1 MGDGERRGFRSVKAR
16 GAHSRLRT
24 PTTTPTRLQRR
35 RIIRERRSKVLMQLA
50 AIAFFLLVWEL
61 VTVTQLVGIP
71 TPVTTFQTF
80 ASLIVTPE
88 PVLGR
93 TLLEHARA
101 SLTRV
106 IESALIAFAVAIP
119 LGIAIGWSKR
129 FDYFAS
135 TLIEIFR
142 PIPPLALIPLV
153 FALFMTYGNTVLLAQ
168 LFIVALAV
176 FLPTV
181 VTVVEGVK
189 AIDPTI
195 VDAARTLGARTH
207 QLLTKVVLYASIP
220 AIFAGVRIG
229 LGIGWASIVAAE
241 LIGGSGTGL
250 GYFIMTMYEVG
261 GRMPEIISGIIMIGI
276 IGFLMNEGILWIQH
290 RVIRWA

>member
-1 MGDGERRGFRSVKAR
+1 MPRARSRRDVSGRK
-16 GAHSRLRT
+16 
-24 PTTTPTRLQRR
+24 
-35 RIIRERRSKVLMQLA
+35 SKVIIQIA
-50 AIAFFLLVWEL
+50 AIAFFLLVWQL
-61 VTVTQLVGIP
+61 VTMTQLIGLP
-71 TPVTTFQTF
+71 TPITTFEAF
-80 ASLIVTPE
+80 YSLLITPE

-101 SLTRV
+101 SITRV
-106 IESALIAFAVAIP
+106 LDSALIAFALAIP
-119 LGIAIGWSKR
+119 LGIAIGWYTR

-153 FALFMTYGNTVLLAQ
+153 YALFMTYGNTVLLAQ

-181 VTVVEGVK
+181 VTIVEGVK
-189 AIDPTI
+189 SIDPI
-195 VDAARTLGARTH
+195 IIDAAKTLGARGN
-207 QLLTKVVLYASIP
+207 QLLQKVVFYASIP
-220 AIFAGVRIG
+220 SIFAGIRIG

-250 GYFIMTMYEVG
+250 GYFIMTMYQVG
-261 GRMPEIISGIIMIGI
+261 GRMPELISGIIMIGI
-276 IGFLMNEGILWIQH
+276 IGFLMNEGILWLQH

>member
-1 MGDGERRGFRSVKAR
+1 MVAAEPRKRADLRATVRIKPR
-16 GAHSRLRT
+16 AH
-24 PTTTPTRLQRR
+24 RR
-35 RIIRERRSKVLMQLA
+35 RNVRERKNKLLVQIA
-50 AIAFFLLVWEL
+50 AVAFFLLVWQL
-61 VTVTQLVGIP
+61 VTVTQLIGLP
-71 TPVTTFQTF
+71 TPITTFETF
-80 ASLIVTPE
+80 FSLLITPE
-88 PVLGR
+88 PVLGK

-101 SLTRV
+101 SFTRV
-106 IESALIAFAVAIP
+106 VESALIAFVVAIP
-119 LGIAIGWSKR
+119 LGIAIGWNKR

-153 FALFMTYGNTVLLAQ
+153 YALFMTYGNTVRLAQ

-181 VTVVEGVK
+181 VTIVEGVK
-189 AIDPTI
+189 SIDPI
-195 VDAARTLGARTH
+195 IIDAAKTLGARGK
-207 QLLTKVVLYASIP
+207 QLLTKVVFHASIP
-220 AIFAGVRIG
+220 AIFAGIRIG

-250 GYFIMTMYEVG
+250 GYFIMTMYQVG
-261 GRMPEIISGIIMIGI
+261 GRMPELISGIIMIGI
-276 IGFLMNEGILWIQH
+276 IGFLMNESILWLQH

>member
-1 MGDGERRGFRSVKAR
+1 MRGGEHSGYRTVKGSGARSWLSANVRPQSRVAKRG
-16 GAHSRLRT
+16 
-24 PTTTPTRLQRR
+24 
-35 RIIRERRSKVLMQLA
+35 RRSKVLMQLT
-50 AIAFFLLVWEL
+50 AIAFFLLFWQL
-61 VTVTQLVGIP
+61 ITVTQLVGIP

-80 ASLIVTPE
+80 VSLLVTPE

-106 IESALIAFAVAIP
+106 IDSALIAFAVAIP
-119 LGIAIGWSKR
+119 LGIAIGWNKR

-153 FALFMTYGNTVLLAQ
+153 YALFMTYGNTVLLAQ

-181 VTVVEGVK
+181 VTIVEGVK
-189 AIDPTI
+189 SIDPTI
-195 VDAARTLGARTH
+195 IDAARTLGARTD

-220 AIFAGVRIG
+220 SIFAGIRIG

-250 GYFIMTMYEVG
+250 GYFIMTMYQVG
-261 GRMPEIISGIIMIGI
+261 GRMPEIISGIIMIGV

>member
-1 MGDGERRGFRSVKAR
+1 MKESRARSWLRAKTRPQSHQAQRG
-16 GAHSRLRT
+16 
-24 PTTTPTRLQRR
+24 
-35 RIIRERRSKVLMQLA
+35 RRSKVLMQLA
-50 AIAFFLLVWEL
+50 AIASFLLIWQL
-61 VTVTQLVGIP
+61 ITVTQLVGIP
-71 TPVTTFQTF
+71 TPVATFQTF
-80 ASLIVTPE
+80 VSLLVTPE

-93 TLLEHARA
+93 TLLEHAQA

-106 IESALIAFAVAIP
+106 IDSALIAFAVAIP
-119 LGIAIGWSKR
+119 LGIAIGWNKR
-129 FDYFAS
+129 FDHFAS

-153 FALFMTYGNTVLLAQ
+153 YALFMTYGNTVLLAQ

-181 VTVVEGVK
+181 VTIVEGVK
-189 AIDPTI
+189 SIDPI
-195 VDAARTLGARTH
+195 IIDAAKTLGARTR

-220 AIFAGVRIG
+220 SIFAGIRIG

-250 GYFIMTMYEVG
+250 GYFIMTMYQVG
-261 GRMPEIISGIIMIGI
+261 GRMAEIISGIIMIGI

>member
-1 MGDGERRGFRSVKAR
+1 MREGEHSGYRTVKGSGARSWLSTKTRPQSRRAKR
-16 GAHSRLRT
+16 G
-24 PTTTPTRLQRR
+24 
-35 RIIRERRSKVLMQLA
+35 RRSKVLMQLA
-50 AIAFFLLVWEL
+50 AIVFFLLIWQL

-80 ASLIVTPE
+80 VSLLVTPE

-93 TLLEHARA
+93 TLPEHARA

-106 IESALIAFAVAIP
+106 VDSALIAFAVAIP
-119 LGIAIGWSKR
+119 LGIAIGWYKR

-153 FALFMTYGNTVLLAQ
+153 YALFMTYGNTVLLAQ

-189 AIDPTI
+189 SIDPTI
-195 VDAARTLGARTH
+195 IDAAKTLGARTR

-220 AIFAGVRIG
+220 SIFTGIRIG
-229 LGIGWASIVAAE
+229 LAIGWASIVAAE

-250 GYFIMTMYEVG
+250 GYFIMTMYQVG
-261 GRMPEIISGIIMIGI
+261 GRMAEIISGIIMIGI

>member
-1 MGDGERRGFRSVKAR
+1 
-16 GAHSRLRT
+16 
-24 PTTTPTRLQRR
+24 
-35 RIIRERRSKVLMQLA
+35 MQLA
-50 AIAFFLLVWEL
+50 AIAFFLLFWQL
-61 VTVTQLVGIP
+61 ITVTQLVGIP

-80 ASLIVTPE
+80 VSLLVTPE

-106 IESALIAFAVAIP
+106 IDSALIAFAVAIP
-119 LGIAIGWSKR
+119 LGIAIGWNKR

-153 FALFMTYGNTVLLAQ
+153 YALFMTYGNTVLFAQ

-181 VTVVEGVK
+181 VTIVEGVK
-189 AIDPTI
+189 SIDPTI
-195 VDAARTLGARTH
+195 IDAAKTLGARTD

-220 AIFAGVRIG
+220 SIFAGIRIG

-250 GYFIMTMYEVG
+250 GYFIMTMYQVG